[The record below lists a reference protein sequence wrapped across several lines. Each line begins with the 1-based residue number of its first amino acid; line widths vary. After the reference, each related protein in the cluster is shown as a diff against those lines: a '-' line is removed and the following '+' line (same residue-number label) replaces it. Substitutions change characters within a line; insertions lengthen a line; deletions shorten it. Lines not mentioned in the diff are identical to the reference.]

1 MTVSV
6 YDHNNQMFE
15 VSEARASELILN
27 HGWTRQPT
35 TTVPVDVPP
44 AEIVEDDWRLRY
56 AGLPTLDPEAVFT
69 TPEADEPAE
78 TDEEDDAVAEET
90 TPAPTRRR
98 RK

>member
-35 TTVPVDVPP
+35 TTVPVVVPP

-56 AGLPTLDPEAVFT
+56 AGLPTLDPETVFNDT
-69 TPEADEPAE
+69 DTDEPAE
-78 TDEEDDAVAEET
+78 TDEDDDAGAEE

-98 RK
+98 KR